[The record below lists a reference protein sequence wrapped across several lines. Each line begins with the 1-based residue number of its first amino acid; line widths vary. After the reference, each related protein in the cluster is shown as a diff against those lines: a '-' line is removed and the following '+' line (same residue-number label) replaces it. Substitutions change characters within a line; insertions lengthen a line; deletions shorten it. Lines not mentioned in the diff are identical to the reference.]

1 VRLPPGFRR
10 IDFAAGN
17 SSDIIRIPEKVFPES
32 TIVNLNAKV
41 TLFFVCM
48 TAVLLAVLVAISL
61 YAFRSFSIASA
72 TDHIRT
78 AGEIVRVHLTES
90 MINGVIDKRERFLL
104 RLIEVQGLKS
114 ARVVRSPEV
123 VKQFGKGLMLESGAD
138 EIERKVLKEGKPYF
152 ELTNHGDEAVFRGTI
167 PYVATASGT
176 PNCLQCHQ
184 VEEGT
189 VLGAVSMTMSI
200 DALKQKALI
209 TVAGIAGAVT
219 CFSFLLILLMRR
231 LLKPISDTANAV
243 EGAVQHALRGDFKVH
258 VEKQTNDEIG
268 QIATDMNRL
277 LTFLDEGLNR
287 IGSNVA
293 RLTERTPAPGEN
305 LLTATIDMV
314 DGLTKAAHF
323 KQAIEED
330 EAKIEIYQRLSSTL
344 QNEFELPEF
353 SLYEVSSN
361 KKQMRSIIVDG
372 ETADT
377 CRWCDPQILI
387 RPEACRVRRTGHV
400 VDGITNPGICY
411 SFRPPEE
418 VGERSYVCF
427 PVIQSGSVGSVVQLL
442 TPVAEQESLKKKVPF
457 INVYLRETA
466 PVLET
471 KRFMESL
478 RDATLRDAMTG
489 LNNRRF
495 LEEYV
500 ETLVASVQRKRS
512 HVAILM
518 LDLDYFKMVN
528 DTYGHDAGDAVLK
541 ALSTILK
548 QSVRASDLV
557 IRYGGEEFLIILVD
571 SIGEAAEKVAEN
583 IRIAVENLK
592 VQVSGI
598 VIQKTISIG
607 IADFP
612 TDSETFW
619 QAVKFADVA
628 LYQAKEQGRNRVIR
642 FSPDMWS
649 DAKEY

>member
-1 VRLPPGFRR
+1 
-10 IDFAAGN
+10 
-17 SSDIIRIPEKVFPES
+17 
-32 TIVNLNAKV
+32 VNLNAKV
-41 TLFFVCM
+41 TLFFVSLAAC
-48 TAVLLAVLVAISL
+48 LLAVLVAISL

-72 TDHIRT
+72 TEHIRT

-90 MINGVIDKRERFLL
+90 MINDVIDKRERFLQRML
-104 RLIEVQGLKS
+104 EIQGLKS
-114 ARVVRSPEV
+114 ARVVRSPDVER
-123 VKQFGKGLMLESGAD
+123 QFGKGLSLESGAD
-138 EIERKVLKEGKPYF
+138 DIERQVLREGKPHF
-152 ELTNHGDEAVFRGTI
+152 ELTTQGEETVFRGTI
-167 PYVATASGT
+167 PYIATSSGT

-184 VEEGT
+184 VQEGT

-200 DALKQKALI
+200 DALKEKALI

-219 CFSFLLILLMRR
+219 FFALLLVLLMRR
-231 LLKPISDTANAV
+231 LLRPISATANAV
-243 EGAVQHALRGDFKVH
+243 ESAVQHALRGDFKVH
-258 VEKQTNDEIG
+258 VERQTTDEIG
-268 QIATDMNRL
+268 QIADDMNRL
-277 LTFLDEGLNR
+277 LTFLDDGLNR
-287 IGSNVA
+287 INGNVA

-314 DGLTKAAHF
+314 EGLTKAAHF

-330 EAKIEIYQRLSSTL
+330 EAKSEIYQRLSTTL
-344 QNEFELPEF
+344 KQEFALPEF

-361 KKQMRSIIVDG
+361 KKQMRSIMVDG
-372 ETADT
+372 EVADT
-377 CRWCDPQILI
+377 CRWCDPEILI

-400 VDGITNPGICY
+400 VDGISNPEICY
-411 SFRPPEE
+411 SFRAPEDA
-418 VGERSYVCF
+418 GPRRYVCF
-427 PVIQSGSVGSVVQLL
+427 PIIQSGSVGSVVQLL
-442 TPVAEQESLKKKVPF
+442 ARPEERESLQKKVPY

-471 KRFMESL
+471 KRLMESL
-478 RDATLRDAMTG
+478 RDATLRDPMTG

-541 ALSTILK
+541 ALATILK

-557 IRYGGEEFLIILVD
+557 IRYGGEEFMIVLLD
-571 SIGEAAEKVAEN
+571 SAGEAADHVAEN
-583 IRIAVENLK
+583 IRLAVENLK
-592 VQVSGI
+592 VQVAGI
-598 VIQKTISIG
+598 VLQKTISIG
-607 IADFP
+607 ISDFP
-612 TDSETFW
+612 NDSDTFW

-628 LYQAKEQGRNRVIR
+628 LYQAKERGRNRVVR
-642 FSPDMWS
+642 FTTDMWS